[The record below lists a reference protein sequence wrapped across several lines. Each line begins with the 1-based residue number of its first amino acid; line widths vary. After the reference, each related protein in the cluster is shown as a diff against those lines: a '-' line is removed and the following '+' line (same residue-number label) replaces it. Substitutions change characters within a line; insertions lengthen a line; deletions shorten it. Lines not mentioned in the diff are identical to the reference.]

1 MTNAS
6 RPGWQYFRGAGAKKS
21 QSESLPFAD
30 LFRVYSP
37 SLQVLTN
44 GPVVSSIYDFADRL
58 KSSNPRNRRLA
69 TQIDEVLVRNVGPKP

>member
-1 MTNAS
+1 MKVDRLLRRRCWS
-6 RPGWQYFRGAGAKKS
+6 RRAIAP
-21 QSESLPFAD
+21 P
-30 LFRVYSP
+30 
-37 SLQVLTN
+37 TN

>member
-1 MTNAS
+1 MAIFS
-6 RPGWQYFRGAGAKKS
+6 GRWS
-21 QSESLPFAD
+21 QEIAIREPPFAD